1 MYKKP
6 TKTSKK
12 ATKAEIK
19 TIKALFL
26 EHFKDA
32 RTELVFSN
40 DFELLIAVMLSAQC
54 TDKRVNLITP
64 ELFARFPTPKALSNA
79 NLDSIKECI
88 KTCSFFNNKA
98 KNLKAMAEEV
108 CEKYNGE
115 IPLEREILKTLPGV
129 GQKTANVVLIESK
142 KANFIAVDTHVFRVS
157 HRLGLSSAT
166 TPLATEAE
174 LTKIFKDNLATL
186 HQAMVLFGRYT
197 CKAINPKCEECFLS
211 HLCKSK
217 TTYRCN

>member
-1 MYKKP
+1 MAV
-6 TKTSKK
+6 KK
-12 ATKAEIK
+12 ATKAEIAQ
-19 TIKALFL
+19 IKALFL

-64 ELFARFPTPKALSNA
+64 ELFAKFPTPQALSKA
-79 NLDSIKECI
+79 SLDSIKECI

-98 KNLKAMAEEV
+98 KNLKAMAQEV
-108 CEKYNGE
+108 CEKYGGA
-115 IPLEREILKTLPGV
+115 IPLDREILKTLPGV
-129 GQKTANVVLIESK
+129 GQNTANVVLIESQE
-142 KANFIAVDTHVFRVS
+142 ANFIAVDTHVFRVS
-157 HRLGLSSAT
+157 HRLGLSNAT
-166 TPLATEAE
+166 TPLATEE
-174 LTKIFKDNLATL
+174 DLTRIFKDNLATL

-197 CKAINPKCEECFLS
+197 CKAVNPKCTECFLS

-217 TTYRCN
+217 ITYRC

>member
-1 MYKKP
+1 MAV
-6 TKTSKK
+6 KK
-12 ATKAEIK
+12 ATKAEIAQ
-19 TIKALFL
+19 IKPLFL

-64 ELFARFPTPKALSNA
+64 ELFAKFPTPQALSKA
-79 NLDSIKECI
+79 SLDSIKECI

-98 KNLKAMAEEV
+98 KNLKAMAQEV
-108 CEKYNGE
+108 CEKYGGA
-115 IPLEREILKTLPGV
+115 IPLDREILKTLPGV
-129 GQKTANVVLIESK
+129 GQKTANVVLIESQE
-142 KANFIAVDTHVFRVS
+142 ANFIAVDTHVFRVS
-157 HRLGLSSAT
+157 HRLGLSNAT
-166 TPLATEAE
+166 TPLATEE
-174 LTKIFKDNLATL
+174 DLTRIFKDNLATL

-197 CKAINPKCEECFLS
+197 CKAVNPKCEDCFLS

-217 TTYRCN
+217 VTYRC

>member
-1 MYKKP
+1 MAV
-6 TKTSKK
+6 KK
-12 ATKAEIK
+12 ATKAEIAQ
-19 TIKALFL
+19 IKALFL

-64 ELFARFPTPKALSNA
+64 ELFAKFPTPQALSKA
-79 NLDSIKECI
+79 SLDSIKECI

-98 KNLKAMAEEV
+98 KNLKAMAQEV
-108 CEKYNGE
+108 CEKYGGA
-115 IPLEREILKTLPGV
+115 IPLDREILKTLPGV
-129 GQKTANVVLIESK
+129 GQKTANVVLIESQE
-142 KANFIAVDTHVFRVS
+142 ANFIAVDTHVFRVS
-157 HRLGLSSAT
+157 HRLGLSNAT
-166 TPLATEAE
+166 TPLATEE
-174 LTKIFKDNLATL
+174 DLTRIFKDNLATL

-197 CKAINPKCEECFLS
+197 CKAVNPKCTECFLS

-217 TTYRCN
+217 VTYRC

>member
-1 MYKKP
+1 MAV
-6 TKTSKK
+6 KK
-12 ATKAEIK
+12 ATKAEIAQ
-19 TIKALFL
+19 IKALFL

-64 ELFARFPTPKALSNA
+64 ELFAKFPTPQALSKA
-79 NLDSIKECI
+79 SLDSIKECI

-98 KNLKAMAEEV
+98 KNLKAMAQEV
-108 CEKYNGE
+108 CEKYGGA
-115 IPLEREILKTLPGV
+115 IPLDREILKTLPGV
-129 GQKTANVVLIESK
+129 GQKTANVVLIESQE
-142 KANFIAVDTHVFRVS
+142 ANFIAVDTHVFRVS
-157 HRLGLSSAT
+157 HRLGLSNAT
-166 TPLATEAE
+166 TPLATEE
-174 LTKIFKDNLATL
+174 DLTRIFKDNLATL

-197 CKAINPKCEECFLS
+197 CKAVNPKCEDCFLS

-217 TTYRCN
+217 VTYRC